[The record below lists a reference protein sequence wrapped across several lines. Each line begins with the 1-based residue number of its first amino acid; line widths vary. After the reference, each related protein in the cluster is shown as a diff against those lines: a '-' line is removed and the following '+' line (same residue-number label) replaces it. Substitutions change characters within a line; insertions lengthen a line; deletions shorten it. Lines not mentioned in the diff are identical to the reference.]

1 MVGQG
6 GLLTEFF
13 TGTNADKVNF
23 VRRNRIVAGMAD
35 ATVLVESAAR
45 GGGLITAR
53 MARDYNRDVFA
64 FPGRAGD
71 VYSEGCNNLIRD
83 NGAALINSAADFIA
97 AMGWEGDAVLSRART
112 EGIERTLFPDLS
124 AEEVAVADVLRG
136 GNDMQINMLSVK
148 SGVPVGKLTA
158 MLFELEMKG
167 VVRTMAGGM
176 YHLIG

>member
-1 MVGQG
+1 M
-6 GLLTEFF
+6 
-13 TGTNADKVNF
+13 
-23 VRRNRIVAGMAD
+23 
-35 ATVLVESAAR
+35 
-45 GGGLITAR
+45 
-53 MARDYNRDVFA
+53 
-64 FPGRAGD
+64 
-71 VYSEGCNNLIRD
+71 
-83 NGAALINSAADFIA
+83 
-97 AMGWEGDAVLSRART
+97 
-112 EGIERTLFPDLS
+112 S